1 MLYSGSKKGIKLS
14 FHQIQ
19 KKQTA
24 MLKQFFTISTAFLI
38 FLATAAAQTA
48 VIKGRV
54 LNAANNEAVPLATLA
69 LQNTE
74 IAIQSDLDGNY
85 EFVGLQPGIYTVVIT
100 FVGFKDKIVNEI
112 QVSNNK
118 PTLIDFALEEASVA
132 IEKVVVKASAFR
144 KTEESPVSLRSIGVA
159 EIQRAPGGN
168 RDISRAVQSL
178 PGVTTVSSNRN
189 DLVIRGGS
197 PNENRFYLDDVEV
210 PNINHFATQGASGG
224 PVGLIN
230 VDFVREVDFF
240 SGAFPANRGNTMS
253 SVFNFK
259 FKDGRDDRVGATVT
273 LGTNDLGATIE
284 GPLSKKTTFLASA
297 RRSNLGAL
305 FRLIGLPFLPIY
317 NDFQF
322 KVKTKFDTKNEL
334 TVIGLGALDE
344 FALNKEANKTEAQ
357 RYILSYLPVL
367 TQWNYTTGV
376 VYKHFYQN
384 GYITAV
390 ASRNMLNNQSLKYQ
404 NNDES
409 SETNLNLR
417 YKSQEIENKVR
428 LENTQRFKSGMK
440 LNYGAAFEYVK
451 YNNST
456 YQKFGPRT
464 IEYNS
469 ALDFNKTALFGQIS
483 QTFFEDRLTA
493 SAGLRT
499 DAASYSSAMSNP
511 LEQLSPRL
519 SLAYALNSTVS
530 LNFNTGIYYQLPAYT
545 ILGYRQNEELVNRTA
560 NTKYIRSAHVVGGL
574 EFNLKNNAKLTVE
587 GYFKNYDNYPIA
599 FLPSGDT
606 LSLANLGADYTVV
619 GNSPAQSLGK
629 GRTYGVEF
637 LYQQRLFKGF
647 YGILAYTYGRSEFT
661 NLKGDYIVSSWDSQH
676 IISAVASKKFENN
689 WEIGARWRFQSGLP
703 YTPFDEKRSAEV
715 ARWNAI
721 GQGTLDFSKI
731 NTLRYGSTQG
741 LDIRIDKKWFF
752 KKWNIDFYVD
762 VQNVYGYQIE
772 QNLLTIDKGADGLGD
787 PTILVGSDNI
797 PRYRLKTLPNKS
809 GNTTPTLGI
818 IVEY

>member
-1 MLYSGSKKGIKLS
+1 
-14 FHQIQ
+14 
-19 KKQTA
+19 
-24 MLKQFFTISTAFLI
+24 MLKQFITLSIACLLFLT
-38 FLATAAAQTA
+38 TAAAQTA

-54 LNAANNEAVPLATLA
+54 LNAANNEAVPLATLV

-74 IAIQSDLDGNY
+74 IAIQSDIDGNY
-85 EFVGLQPGIYTVVIT
+85 EFTGLKPGIYNVAIT
-100 FVGFKDKIVNEI
+100 FVGFKDKLVNEI

-168 RDISRAVQSL
+168 RDLSRAVQSL

-259 FKDGRDDRVGATVT
+259 FKDGRDDRIGATVT

-305 FRLIGLPFLPIY
+305 FKLIGLPFLPIY

-322 KVKTKFDTKNEL
+322 KTKTKIDTKNEI

-390 ASRNMLNNQSLKYQ
+390 ASRNMLNNQSVKYQ

-428 LENTQRFKSGMK
+428 LENTQRFKSGVK

-451 YNNST
+451 YNNNT

-469 ALDFNKTALFGQIS
+469 ALDFTKTALFGQVS
-483 QTFFEDRLTA
+483 QTFFDDRLTA

-499 DAASYSSAMSNP
+499 DAASYSTVMSNP
-511 LEQLSPRL
+511 LQQLSPRL
-519 SLAYALNSTVS
+519 SLAYALNATVS
-530 LNFNTGIYYQLPAYT
+530 LNFNTGIYHQLPAYT
-545 ILGYRQNEELVNRTA
+545 ILGYRQNGELVNQTA
-560 NTKYIRSAHVVGGL
+560 NTKYIRSAHVVGGV

-715 ARWNAI
+715 GRWNAI
-721 GQGTLDFSKI
+721 GQGTLDFSRI
-731 NTLRYGSTQG
+731 NTLRYGSTQS
-741 LDIRIDKKWFF
+741 LDVRIDKKWFF

-762 VQNVYGYQIE
+762 VQNVYGYQIQ
-772 QNLLTIDKGADGLGD
+772 QNLLTIDRGADGLGD
-787 PTILVGSDNI
+787 PTVLVGTDNVA
-797 PRYRLKTLPNKS
+797 RYQLKTLPNKS